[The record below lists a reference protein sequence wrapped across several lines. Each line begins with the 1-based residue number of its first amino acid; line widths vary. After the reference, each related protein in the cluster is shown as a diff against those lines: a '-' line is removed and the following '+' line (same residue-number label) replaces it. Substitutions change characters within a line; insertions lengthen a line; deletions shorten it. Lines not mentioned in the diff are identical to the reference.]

1 MMAEVVPAPGDIF
14 FLEKEYALKKAH
26 EVAVNNEYGLT
37 YDAESHSDDDRNS
50 SDCCNSSFY
59 SCAENGSPIFPLLR
73 KSRFSFLPSTVNFRL
88 EITEVPIPK
97 PKWDI
102 RKKMLWSNNSILP
115 KVLRKMLINHHF
127 RIVKTDKRWLGYWG
141 SHLKTIDYVKIL
153 PFQKVNH
160 FPGNHNFGRKDR
172 LAKNIRELAA
182 QWPKEHFDFMP
193 ETFILPREANRL
205 KSMMNSELSSEFI
218 ILKPPGSA
226 RGIGIK
232 VINKTKN
239 IPINENLVA
248 QKYIRNPYLI
258 NGYKFDLRFYVLVTS
273 FHPLRIYLYNEG
285 IVRFAG
291 CKYDDSEESLKN
303 DYIHLTNF
311 SINKNANP
319 DDRTLSMSDLKWS
332 FSKFIDYIKQDGA
345 DVNRLM
351 TDIIDIILKTMI
363 SCERELRR
371 TIDAYCPMPFVAY
384 ELYGFDILL
393 DSDLQPWLLEVNIS
407 PSVRC
412 ITEVDKE
419 VKLPL
424 LRDVLN
430 LAGVSIPTDEF
441 YEKAKPYKWLCTEA
455 KRHCFNLHVKPNKQ
469 NCCTEHILSKS
480 LWAEKQFVCFQK
492 LDENIFD
499 DLTPYEASHLL
510 EMEDEYDR
518 RGGFVRLM
526 PSTFS
531 HAYLK
536 YVSVGV
542 PRYLNLMQHT
552 WIQKYGENREAGC
565 AFLENIGAAMFG
577 KHFANQ

>member
-1 MMAEVVPAPGDIF
+1 MAEVVPAPGDIF

-319 DDRTLSMSDLKWS
+319 DDRTLSMSDLKC
-332 FSKFIDYIKQDGA
+332 
-345 DVNRLM
+345 
-351 TDIIDIILKTMI
+351 
-363 SCERELRR
+363 CERELRR

-412 ITEVDKE
+412 VTEVDKE